1 MFGGARGRFLS
12 RPQLETYKN
21 KPARSP
27 HDFALSHPLQRLRF
41 PRSFCRRPRSSAQ
54 KTKVKRSPRSSAAL
68 RDPTAAAR
76 LPAAGRCF
84 PSSHKPEVQHELRSG
99 CLPARGGE
107 HFPRGSITQ
116 SPFHGRSG
124 PGTPHRARERAGTT
138 HRPRGGDEQGRAEP
152 RGASAAAGRM
162 LGPERVP
169 GNFLP
174 QVRAALGRTPSS
186 THRPYAEPSRAVLCS
201 ALPCRPA
208 PCRAVPCPSPAARA
222 QCAPAP
228 SPLRI
233 GPRRPHITEARRGD

>member
-1 MFGGARGRFLS
+1 MPPCGIPQ
-12 RPQLETYKN
+12 PQLGSPQ
-21 KPARSP
+21 PAAAFPALTNPKFSTSCAPAVYRPGVGSIFHGVRSP
-27 HDFALSHPLQRLRF
+27 KAPF
-41 PRSFCRRPRSSAQ
+41 
-54 KTKVKRSPRSSAAL
+54 
-68 RDPTAAAR
+68 TAAADPER
-76 LPAAGRCF
+76 PSCPGTRRDHSPAA
-84 PSSHKPEVQHELRSG
+84 
-99 CLPARGGE
+99 
-107 HFPRGSITQ
+107 
-116 SPFHGRSG
+116 
-124 PGTPHRARERAGTT
+124 
-138 HRPRGGDEQGRAEP
+138 GGDEQGRAEP

>member
-138 HRPRGGDEQGRAEP
+138 HRPRGETSRAGPNLAEP
-152 RGASAAAGRM
+152 PRPLEGCSARNECLATFCPKLEPPWG
-162 LGPERVP
+162 E
-169 GNFLP
+169 LP
-174 QVRAALGRTPSS
+174 AALTART
-186 THRPYAEPSRAVLCS
+186 PSRAVLCS